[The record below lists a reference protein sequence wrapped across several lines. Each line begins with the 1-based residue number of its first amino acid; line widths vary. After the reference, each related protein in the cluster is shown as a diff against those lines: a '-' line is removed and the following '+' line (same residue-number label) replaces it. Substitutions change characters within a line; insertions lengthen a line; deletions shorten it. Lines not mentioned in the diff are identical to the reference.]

1 MATCRAC
8 GAALGLRARLPAAL
22 RPPVL
27 QHRRRLSGGEE
38 GRPRTPLAQAAWDY
52 QQEAK
57 ARLAEDGGINTET
70 AFEIL
75 ANHRIRQAMVNPPS
89 PPLFRP
95 SALAS
100 PPPRSPSLT
109 PFARLRANSTTFQ
122 GKASRWSGTACQPP
136 TLR

>member
-27 QHRRRLSGGEE
+27 QHRRRLSGGEVGEE

-89 PPLFRP
+89 PPLCSDP
-95 SALAS
+95 L
-100 PPPRSPSLT
+100 PWP
-109 PFARLRANSTTFQ
+109 ARLRA
-122 GKASRWSGTACQPP
+122 AR
-136 TLR
+136 R

>member
-75 ANHRIRQAMVNPPS
+75 ANHRIRQAMVTP
-89 PPLFRP
+89 RP
-95 SALAS
+95 HTSAPNFCQTLCPGQPAS
-100 PPPRSPSLT
+100 AQPAPGPVRQAEGQFQTLCPAAVPRL
-109 PFARLRANSTTFQ
+109 
-122 GKASRWSGTACQPP
+122 
-136 TLR
+136 

>member
-1 MATCRAC
+1 MLVLCCWQRAAGQLLASAMATCRAC

-89 PPLFRP
+89 PPLCSDP
-95 SALAS
+95 L
-100 PPPRSPSLT
+100 PWP
-109 PFARLRANSTTFQ
+109 ARLRA
-122 GKASRWSGTACQPP
+122 AR
-136 TLR
+136 R